1 MILCSVII
9 VSHVRLTNSH
19 HLQLLHH
26 LLHPPHTENKRMF
39 QIKIDLIIAHFT
51 SGSVFFLLLN
61 NIIANMVEI
70 NVIIKSFDK
79 Y

>member
-1 MILCSVII
+1 MFSNYCFTRAINQ
-9 VSHVRLTNSH
+9 LTSQ
-19 HLQLLHH
+19 QLELHH